1 MVINYLAAIT
11 IAAMLSALSLPAP
24 AQGTYPSKPVRLIVP
39 FPAGQATD
47 IVARLLA
54 ESLTKVWGQPVVV
67 INQSGVPGM
76 LAGRDAPADGF
87 TLTFGT
93 SGTLA
98 VTPSLY
104 LAT

>member
-1 MVINYLAAIT
+1 MVIKYLAAIT
-11 IAAMLSALSLPAP
+11 MAAMLSALSLPAP
-24 AQGTYPSKPVRLIVP
+24 GQGTYPSKPVRLIVP

-54 ESLTKVWGQPVVV
+54 ESLAKVWGQPVVV
-67 INQSGVPGM
+67 SNQSGVPGM
-76 LAGRDAPADGF
+76 LAGRDAPADGY